1 MLQNVLRFWFS
12 LFSLWFQLSL
22 NTTFFPT
29 PQPHATPKC
38 FVLHHP
44 KRFSTQNS
52 QYQNWKATESFSLTV
67 IEVGPPVLQSSI
79 RISRFYIPTDS
90 EHRFNKTR
98 MEHWLPIGF
107 RVGTSWWK
115 TCSHN
120 HYAMFSQ

>member
-38 FVLHHP
+38 FVLHPP

-52 QYQNWKATESFSLTV
+52 QYQNWKASKSFSLTV
-67 IEVGPPVLQSSI
+67 IEVGRPVLQSSF

-107 RVGTSWWK
+107 RVGTSWLE

-120 HYAMFSQ
+120 HYAVFSQ